1 MNANEVNAIRQQHE
15 RAEKLASIYD
25 RDILQLWSVPF
36 GKKLLPYLQ
45 IPAKATILDVAC
57 GTGYPS
63 MEIARRMDGKSRIIA
78 LDFSYEMLRV
88 AREKAGEL
96 NGKRIFFK
104 HGRIEDLNFAPDTFD
119 MVVCNCG
126 VLDFADRE
134 QGLREMARGAK
145 PGAKIYASFALRNTF
160 REFFDIYFEVLQRFM
175 LYDVANRLVE
185 HIQKTPDMSEAEYLF
200 TQAGLVDVIVE
211 RSEFQLL
218 FPSGREFFFA
228 PLIEYGHLQSWKDV
242 VGRTEHLQP
251 VFWHI
256 KNAID
261 RYFARRVFPVTIEVA
276 VVSGRKP

>member
-1 MNANEVNAIRQQHE
+1 MNSSEANSIRQQQE

-25 RDILQLWSVPF
+25 RDILHLWSVPF
-36 GKKLLPYLQ
+36 GKKLLPHLE
-45 IPAKATILDVAC
+45 IPPKANILDVAC

-63 MEIARRMDGKSRIIA
+63 LELVKRIDNKSRIIA
-78 LDFSYEMLRV
+78 LDFSHEMLRI

-104 HGRIEDLNFAPDTFD
+104 HGRIEELSFAPGTFD
-119 MVVCNCG
+119 LVVCNCG

-134 QGLREMARGAK
+134 AGLREMARSAK
-145 PGAKIYASFALRNTF
+145 PGAKVTASFALRNTF

-175 LYDVANRLVE
+175 LYDVAHRLVE

-200 TQAGLVDVIVE
+200 TQAGLVDVTVE

-256 KNAID
+256 KNSID
-261 RYFARRVFPVTIEVA
+261 RYFARRVFAVTTEVA
-276 VVSGRKP
+276 VVTGRKP